1 MFKNNNVS
9 FYCHPRRTKCKG
21 DPRKRLTKAQVK
33 ATKRKSS
40 PNRLT
45 VAQVEAYRRSHLKT
59 IAPHIKKWLFNNPNV
74 VSDVRVVN
82 GVRTTTYSNVVI
94 TTVETV

>member
-9 FYCHPRRTKCKG
+9 FYCHPRRTKCKS

-40 PNRLT
+40 PTWLI

-94 TTVETV
+94 TTVEIV

>member
-1 MFKNNNVS
+1 MAKNNSDS
-9 FYCHPRRTKCKG
+9 FYCHPRRTKCKS
-21 DPRKRLTKAQVK
+21 DPCKRVAQVK
-33 ATKRKSS
+33 GMNHRSP

-45 VAQVEAYRRSHLKT
+45 TAQVKDYRRNHLKT
-59 IAPHIKKWLFNNPNV
+59 IAPHIKKWVFNNPNV

-94 TTVETV
+94 STVETV

>member
-1 MFKNNNVS
+1 MVKNNNNDS
-9 FYCHPRRTKCKG
+9 FYCLSRRTKCKS
-21 DPRKRLTKAQVK
+21 DPRKRMAKVK
-33 ATKRKSS
+33 GTRRRS
-40 PNRLT
+40 PTNRLT
-45 VAQVEAYRRSHLKT
+45 TAQVEDYRRSHLKT

>member
-1 MFKNNNVS
+1 MVKNNNVS
-9 FYCHPRRTKCKG
+9 FYCHPRRTKCKS
-21 DPRKRLTKAQVK
+21 DPCKRLTVVQIK

-45 VAQVEAYRRSHLKT
+45 VAQVEAYSRSHLKT

-94 TTVETV
+94 TTVKTV